1 MKNLIISVILGL
13 FVGLLYIALML
24 SVSSPLLLLAKFG
37 FIDLFAGS
45 SDIQRFIDSLV
56 SNVVYEGLGSLSL
69 AVIVVQSALCI
80 GAGALAFVFLKSVM
94 KVHLPNEGYFRHL
107 YDAVFFILFL
117 VPEVLLV
124 LSILFNFSLLVTVIA
139 IVIITVLVCAFSIVM
154 SVKVLPDLM
163 KNENRR
169 DILQTN

>member
-13 FVGLLYIALML
+13 FVGLLYMTLML
-24 SVSSPLLLLAKFG
+24 TVSSPLLLLAKFG

-45 SDIQRFIDSLV
+45 SEIQRVIDSIV

-69 AVIVVQSALCI
+69 TVIVGQSVLCI
-80 GAGALAFVFLKSVM
+80 GAGALAYVFMKSVM

-124 LSILFNFSLLVTVIA
+124 LSVLFNFPLLVAVIA
-139 IVIITVLVCAFSIVM
+139 IILITVLVCAFSIIM